1 MALSQRPEIAG
12 RKVREATKKKKTK
25 AQWRHEAKRSRR
37 SDQVRRKV
45 LREMGHVA
53 LLAKCKCENIIEDMR
68 QHLRR

>member
-1 MALSQRPEIAG
+1 MAISQRPEIAG
-12 RKVREATKKKKTK
+12 RKVREATKEEKTK
-25 AQWRHEAKRSRR
+25 AQWRHEAERSRR

-68 QHLRR
+68 

>member
-1 MALSQRPEIAG
+1 MAISQRPEIAG
-12 RKVREATKKKKTK
+12 RKGREATKEEKTK
-25 AQWRHEAKRSRR
+25 AQGRHEAKQSRR

-68 QHLRR
+68 